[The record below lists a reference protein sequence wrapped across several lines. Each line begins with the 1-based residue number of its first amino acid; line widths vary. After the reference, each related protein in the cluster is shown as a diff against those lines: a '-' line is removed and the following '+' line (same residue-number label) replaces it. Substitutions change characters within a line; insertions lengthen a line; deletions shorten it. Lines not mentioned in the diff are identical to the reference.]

1 MPTSQITSPSSNAT
15 KKQIPPRAGVG
26 LKAEHYQTIL
36 ETLPDIGWFEV
47 HPENYM
53 GAGGPPHRYLG
64 EIAARYPLSLH
75 GVGASIGADKPLDTD
90 HIKRLKALNERYA
103 PGLFSEHLAWSSHDE
118 VFFNDLLPVPYR
130 QDSLDRV
137 VDHVSQLQDH
147 LGRRILIENPSVY
160 VAFES
165 STMSEI
171 TFLER
176 LVARTGCGL
185 LLDCNNVYVSA
196 TNQNYDPVAYL
207 DAFPV
212 EHVGE
217 IHLAGFARDEDDEGE
232 PLLIDAHDRE
242 VADAV
247 WALYDQ
253 TLARSGAVP
262 TLIEWDNNIPHW
274 DILYAEAMRAEEK
287 LQAVR
292 AKDTEAESDLLLG
305 RRHAS

>member
-1 MPTSQITSPSSNAT
+1 MTLSNNLSASSF
-15 KKQIPPRAGVG
+15 KLIPARAGVG

-36 ETLPDIGWFEV
+36 ETNPDIGWFEV

-53 GAGGPPHRYLG
+53 GAGGPPHKYLT
-64 EIAARYPLSLH
+64 EIASRYPLSLH
-75 GVGASIGADKPLDTD
+75 GVAASIGADQPLDQNHLD
-90 HIKRLKALNERYA
+90 RLKALNERYM

-118 VFFNDLLPVPYR
+118 LFFNDLLPVPYR
-130 QDSLDRV
+130 EDSLERV
-137 VDHVSQLQDH
+137 IAHVDQVQNH

-171 TFLER
+171 AFLEK

-217 IHLAGFARDEDDEGE
+217 VHLAGFARDEDDEGE
-232 PLLIDAHDRE
+232 LLLIDSHDRE
-242 VADAV
+242 VADVV
-247 WALYDQ
+247 WQLYDH
-253 TLARSGAVP
+253 TLKRSGAVP
-262 TLIEWDNNIPHW
+262 TLVEWDGNIPTW
-274 DILYAEAMRAEEK
+274 DVLFAEAERAETILAQHRK
-287 LQAVR
+287 AG
-292 AKDTEAESDLLLG
+292 DL
-305 RRHAS
+305 RHVG